1 MPAINWR
8 IIYKRLLIKNIM
20 KKGISASKLILCLL
34 FLLLTYAACKKSV
47 LTSPQATSKL
57 KTASVQTFTVTPAKT
72 YDYVNGIGVNTHLRF
87 TNVYYNSFDAII
99 FPKLKKLGIK
109 NIRDGVPYPGFLNAA
124 TVSTI
129 QGRFIKLYDSCG
141 IKVSYGID
149 SRKVVDSVLLRD
161 SAAYLSVFS
170 SSVKLRQT
178 IQYLEGFNEPDL
190 TIYTWYPAKW
200 DTLTYQIQKG
210 LWNKAKSMPELSGV
224 SVLSGSLVTYYN
236 AARIGQIAAMTPY
249 LSTYYDYAN
258 YHAYDTGNINAK
270 LFPGYTYDW
279 NKQNTIMESM
289 RHGKPWI
296 VTETGYENAIN
307 WNRPTDPNY
316 QQSSYHYISEL
327 AAGKYYSVLF
337 MEMFKRGAQ
346 KIYTYEF
353 IDQNT
358 ADQLHSENN
367 FGLLH
372 TDGSEKPAYTAIKNT
387 ISILNDN
394 TAAFTPTQLTYT
406 LSGDTTGMRN
416 SLYQKSNGHYYLALW
431 QGKTQGVCYDFPNFT
446 DIASHNQS
454 ITVTLPFVASQ
465 INVYQPLIS
474 GSSISSS
481 TNQNTIT
488 VNVPDNLILVEI
500 APPGT

>member
-1 MPAINWR
+1 
-8 IIYKRLLIKNIM
+8 M
-20 KKGISASKLILCLL
+20 KKVISTSKLILYLLSLL
-34 FLLLTYAACKKSV
+34 FTYIACKKAV
-47 LTSPQATSKL
+47 LTPPSTGPKL
-57 KTASVQTFTVTPAKT
+57 KSASVQTFTVTPAKA
-72 YDYVNGIGVNTHLRF
+72 YDYVNGVGVNTHLRF

-109 NIRDGVPYPGFLNAA
+109 NIRDGVPYRGFLNAA

-129 QGRFIKLYDSCG
+129 QNRFIKLYDSCG
-141 IKVSYGID
+141 IKVSYALD
-149 SRKVVDSVLLRD
+149 SRKVADSVLLRD
-161 SAAYLSVFS
+161 SASYLSVFS
-170 SSVKLRQT
+170 SSVRLRQT

-190 TIYTWYPAKW
+190 TIYTWYPTKW
-200 DTLTYQIQKG
+200 DTLTYKIQKG
-210 LWNKAKSMPELSGV
+210 LWTRAKSMPELSGI
-224 SVLSGSLVTYYN
+224 SVLSTSLVTYYN
-236 AARIGQIAAMTPY
+236 ASRIGQIAAMTPY

-258 YHAYDTGNINAK
+258 YHAYDSGNTNIK

-358 ADQLHSENN
+358 SDQLHSENN
-367 FGLLH
+367 FGLIH

-394 TAAFTPTQLTYT
+394 TAVFTPAELTYT

-416 SLYQKSNGHYYLALW
+416 SLYQKSNGRYYLALW
-431 QGKTQGVCYDFPNFT
+431 QGKTQGVCYDFLNFT
-446 DIASHNQS
+446 DIPSHNQS

-465 INVYQPLIS
+465 INVYQPLTS
-474 GSSISSS
+474 GSAIS
-481 TNQNTIT
+481 TGNNQNTVT
-488 VNVPDNLILVEI
+488 VNVPDNLILVEVVPAGSPQQQNNVPKQKI
-500 APPGT
+500 KTQ